1 MEDHKITSNLSDII
15 AELQDIHDKYGDMPV
30 TVNVLNGD
38 WLGIESICLYQPTN
52 EPVLLLEVDMDERV
66 EISREILVYEQ

>member
-30 TVNVLNGD
+30 TVNVLGGD
-38 WLGIESICLYQPTN
+38 WLGIKGICTYCPDD
-52 EPVLLLEVDMDERV
+52 EPVLLLEVDIDDKV
-66 EISREILVYEQ
+66 EISREIQVYEQ

>member
-15 AELQDIHDKYGDMPV
+15 AELQDIQDKYGDMPV
-30 TVNVLNGD
+30 TVNVKGGD